1 MSELMIFGTICLVIG
16 AIVFAISVNLSFQNS
31 KGDDERFKEAIG
43 NIYLGIIVASLL
55 LCGLFAIDAD
65 TDSNRETDVECCCH
79 HHGIQSD
86 STVVNNL
93 K

>member
-16 AIVFAISVNLSFQNS
+16 AIVFAIAVSSSIHNS

-43 NIYLGIIVASLL
+43 NLCWGVIIASLII
-55 LCGLFAIDAD
+55 CGSMAIQAD
-65 TDSNRETDVECCCH
+65 RHKTTDEEYCCQTEYCEA
-79 HHGIQSD
+79 D
-86 STVVNNL
+86 STMLNGS

>member
-16 AIVFAISVNLSFQNS
+16 AIVFAISVNLSLQNS

-43 NIYLGIIVASLL
+43 NMCWGAIIASLII
-55 LCGLFAIDAD
+55 CGSMAIQAD
-65 TDSNRETDVECCCH
+65 SHKTTDEEHCCQTECCEA
-79 HHGIQSD
+79 D
-86 STVVNNL
+86 SIMLNGL

>member
-16 AIVFAISVNLSFQNS
+16 AIVFAIAVSLSVQNS

-43 NIYLGIIVASLL
+43 NICWGVIVASLII
-55 LCGLFAIDAD
+55 CGSMAIEAD
-65 TDSNRETDVECCCH
+65 KHKTTDEEYCRQTEYCEA
-79 HHGIQSD
+79 D
-86 STVVNNL
+86 STVLNGL

>member
-16 AIVFAISVNLSFQNS
+16 AIVFAIAVNLSIHNS

-43 NIYLGIIVASLL
+43 NLCWGAIIASLIV
-55 LCGLFAIDAD
+55 CGSMAIQAD
-65 TDSNRETDVECCCH
+65 KHKTTYEEHCCQTECCEA
-79 HHGIQSD
+79 D
-86 STVVNNL
+86 STMLNGL